1 MFETITTR
9 RNPMI
14 DPTLHVWGWEQP
26 VYLFLGGLVA
36 GLMVLAG
43 LAMLRSLRGERGA
56 HAYNVQTPILGF
68 VLLNVGMLALFIDL
82 EHRWYA
88 FNLYITLQA
97 GSPMSWGSWILL
109 LVYPVLV
116 VSALLRLPEAWPWLG
131 RRVPWLGAASQRLL
145 ARADWLRGLAWAN
158 LIFGAALG
166 LYTGLL
172 LNSMVAR
179 PLWNTALLPVL
190 FLVSGLSAAAAT
202 VHLLSRLLPAG
213 PAPQGMLG
221 GAVAAL
227 LQSLDEVPPER
238 SRSVAL
244 VRTDVAL
251 LAVELTLLAL
261 FVLGLASGSA
271 SQIDAARIVVSG
283 PYALLF
289 WGGVIAAGILLPLAL
304 QGLELGRR
312 IPHSLAPAVLVLL
325 GGFALRWVMVFG
337 GQLSHVVPTAG
348 L

>member
-1 MFETITTR
+1 MFETATTR
-9 RNPMI
+9 YNPMI

-26 VYLFLGGLVA
+26 VYLFMGGLVA

-43 LAMLRSLRGERGA
+43 LGMLRSLRNERGPRT
-56 HAYNVQTPILGF
+56 YNVQTPILGF
-68 VLLNVGMLALFIDL
+68 VLLNIGMLALFIDL

-88 FNLYITLQA
+88 WNLYITLKA

-109 LVYPVLV
+109 LVYPILLA
-116 VSALLRLPEAWPWLG
+116 SAMLRLPQAWPWLG
-131 RRVPWLGAASQRLL
+131 KRVPWVGVVSQHLL
-145 ARADWLRGLAWAN
+145 ARADWVRVLAWAN
-158 LIFGAALG
+158 LIVGAGLG

-213 PAPQGMLG
+213 PPPQGMVG

-244 VRTDVAL
+244 VRADVAL
-251 LAVELTLLAL
+251 LAIELTLLAL

-289 WGGVIAAGILLPLAL
+289 WGGVIVSGILLPLAL

-337 GQLSHVVPTAG
+337 GQLSHVVSSAG